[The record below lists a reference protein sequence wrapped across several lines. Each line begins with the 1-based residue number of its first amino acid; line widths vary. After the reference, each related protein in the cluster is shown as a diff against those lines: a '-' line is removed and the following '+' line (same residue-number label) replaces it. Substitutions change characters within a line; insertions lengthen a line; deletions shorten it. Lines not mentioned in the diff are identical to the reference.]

1 MSRGPG
7 IWQRMILDRIVE
19 GKVVILTGSN
29 DSHAEQN
36 AIRRAAYKLEA
47 AGTIKITSSRI
58 DGRPRL
64 IACPVGMKAPAP
76 RVVTGLDGKNYRLPG
91 N

>member
-7 IWQRMILDRIVE
+7 IWQRAILDRIAE
-19 GKVVILTGSN
+19 GKVVILTGTN
-29 DSHAEQN
+29 DSHSAQN

-47 AGTIKITSSRI
+47 AGTIKITSSRV

-64 IACPVGMKAPAP
+64 IACPPEMNAPAP
-76 RVVTGLDGKNYRLPG
+76 HLITGLDGKTYRMPAL
-91 N
+91 